1 MAAKSS
7 EQCGT
12 KQIDPNAKQPIKGI
26 KSIIAVASGK
36 GGVGKST
43 TAANL
48 AVAMAQNGHK
58 VGLLDADIYGP
69 SMPNMMGLKGRKP
82 EVDTASKIL
91 YPLENFGVKVMSIG
105 FLVPDDQAMIWRG
118 PMVAGALKQLLQDVA
133 WGELDVLIID
143 MPPGTG
149 DAQLT
154 LSQTVPVTGAVVVT
168 TPQDIALIDCKKG
181 IQMFDKVHVP
191 TLGIVENM
199 SVFIC
204 PHCNGESHIF
214 DQGGAEALSKEF
226 KTDVIAQVPL
236 NMSIREN
243 GDAGTPV
250 VAANPESKE
259 AAIYKAMANTVMN
272 KISTLNKRKITI
284 PVMSG

>member
-1 MAAKSS
+1 MA
-7 EQCGT
+7 ECGT
-12 KQIDPNAKQPIKGI
+12 KQVDQNAKQPIKGI
-26 KSIIAVASGK
+26 KNIIAVASGK

-43 TAANL
+43 TAVNL

-82 EVDTASKIL
+82 EVDTESKVL
-91 YPLENFGVKVMSIG
+91 YPLENYGVKVMSIG
-105 FLVPDDQAMIWRG
+105 FLVAEDQAMIWRG
-118 PMVAGALKQLLQDVA
+118 PMVAGALGQLLKDVA

-199 SVFIC
+199 SVFVC

-214 DQGGAEALSKEF
+214 SQGGAEALSEQF
-226 KTDVIAQVPL
+226 KTDVIAKVPL
-236 NMSIREN
+236 NISIREN
-243 GDAGTPV
+243 GDAGTPI
-250 VAANPESKE
+250 VAANPDSDE
-259 AAIYKAMANTVMN
+259 AAIYKAMAVTVMD
-272 KISTLNKRKITI
+272 KVTTLNKRKITI
-284 PVMSG
+284 PIMTA

>member
-1 MAAKSS
+1 MAENPTPSK
-7 EQCGT
+7 
-12 KQIDPNAKQPIKGI
+12 KGLPGI
-26 KSIIAVASGK
+26 RNIVAVASGK

-43 TAANL
+43 TAVNL
-48 AVAMAQNGHK
+48 AVAMAQHGYK

-69 SMPNMMGLKGRKP
+69 SIPNMMGLKGRKP
-82 EVDTASKIL
+82 EVDVESKVL

-105 FLVPDDQAMIWRG
+105 FLVADDQAMIWRG
-118 PMVAGALKQLLQDVA
+118 PMVAGALGQLLKDVA
-133 WGELDVLIID
+133 WGDLDVLFID

-154 LSQTVPVTGAVVVT
+154 LSQTVSVTGAVVVT

-214 DQGGAEALSKEF
+214 DQGGAEKLSEEF
-226 KTDVIAQVPL
+226 KTEVIAKVPL
-236 NMSIREN
+236 NMGIRAN
-243 GDAGTPV
+243 GDAGTPI
-250 VAANPESKE
+250 VAALPDSNE
-259 AAIYKAMANTVMN
+259 AGIYKDMAEKVMA
-272 KISTLNKRKITI
+272 KIITLNKRKITI
-284 PVMSG
+284 PTMTA

>member
-1 MAAKSS
+1 MA
-7 EQCGT
+7 ECGT
-12 KQIDPNAKQPIKGI
+12 KQVDQNAKQPIKGI
-26 KSIIAVASGK
+26 KNIIAVASGK

-43 TAANL
+43 TAVNL

-82 EVDTASKIL
+82 EVDTESKVL
-91 YPLENFGVKVMSIG
+91 YPLENYGVKVMSIG
-105 FLVPDDQAMIWRG
+105 FLVAEDQAMIWRG
-118 PMVAGALKQLLQDVA
+118 PMVAGALGQLLKDVA

-199 SVFIC
+199 SVFVC

-214 DQGGAEALSKEF
+214 SQGGAEALSEQF
-226 KTDVIAQVPL
+226 KTDVIAKVPL
-236 NMSIREN
+236 NISIREN
-243 GDAGTPV
+243 GDAGTPI
-250 VAANPESKE
+250 VAANPDSDE
-259 AAIYKAMANTVMN
+259 AAIYKAMAVTVMN
-272 KISTLNKRKITI
+272 KVTTLNKRKITI
-284 PVMSG
+284 PIMTA

>member
-1 MAAKSS
+1 MAG
-7 EQCGT
+7 CGT
-12 KQIDPNAKQPIKGI
+12 KQVDESAKKAIPGI

-43 TAANL
+43 TAVNL
-48 AVAMAQNGHK
+48 AVAIAQEGKK

-69 SMPNMMGLKGRKP
+69 SMPNMLGLKGQKP
-82 EVDTASKIL
+82 MVDTGGQVIF
-91 YPLENFGVKVMSIG
+91 PLENYGVKMMSIG
-105 FLVPDDQAMIWRG
+105 LLVPDEQAMIWRG
-118 PMVAGALKQLLQDVA
+118 PMVASALGQLLNGVA

-168 TPQDIALIDCKKG
+168 TPQDIALIDCEKG
-181 IQMFDKVHVP
+181 IRMFDKVHIP

-199 SVFIC
+199 SVFVC
-204 PHCNGESHIF
+204 PHCNEESHIF
-214 DQGGAEALSKEF
+214 AQGGAERLSKEF
-226 KTDVIAQVPL
+226 KTDIIAQVPL
-236 NMSIREN
+236 NMAIREN
-243 GDAGTPV
+243 GDAGTPI

-259 AAIYKAMANTVMN
+259 AEIYKNMAKTVMN
-272 KISTLNKRKITI
+272 KVTTLNKRKITI
-284 PVMSG
+284 PVMAG

>member
-1 MAAKSS
+1 MAG
-7 EQCGT
+7 CGT
-12 KQIDPNAKQPIKGI
+12 KQVDESAKKTIPGI
-26 KSIIAVASGK
+26 KSIVAVASGK

-43 TAANL
+43 TAINL
-48 AVAMAQNGHK
+48 AVAMTQNGHK

-69 SMPNMMGLKGRKP
+69 SIPNMMGLKGCKP

-105 FLVPDDQAMIWRG
+105 FLVPDEQAMIWRG
-118 PMVAGALKQLLQDVA
+118 PMVAGALGQLLKDVA

-204 PHCNGESHIF
+204 PHCKGESHIF
-214 DQGGAEALSKEF
+214 DEGGAKKLSEQF
-226 KTDVIAQVPL
+226 KVDIIAQVPL
-236 NMSIREN
+236 NMAIRAN
-243 GDAGTPV
+243 GDAGTPI

-259 AAIYKAMANTVMN
+259 AMIYKTMAETVMN
-272 KISTLNKRKITI
+272 KVATLNKRKITI
-284 PVMSG
+284 PVMAG

>member
-1 MAAKSS
+1 MADP
-7 EQCGT
+7 T
-12 KQIDPNAKQPIKGI
+12 KQIDPNAKQAIPGI
-26 KSIIAVASGK
+26 KNIIAVASGK

-43 TAANL
+43 TAVNL
-48 AVAMAQNGHK
+48 AIAMAQNGHK

-69 SMPNMMGLKGRKP
+69 SIPNMMGLKGRKP
-82 EVDTASKIL
+82 EVDVESKIL
-91 YPLENFGVKVMSIG
+91 YPLENYGVKVMSIG
-105 FLVPDDQAMIWRG
+105 FLIDDDQAMIWRG
-118 PMVAGALKQLLQDVA
+118 PMVAGALGQLLKDVA
-133 WGELDVLIID
+133 WGELDLLIID

-214 DQGGAEALSKEF
+214 DQGGAEKLSEQF
-226 KTDVIAQVPL
+226 KTEIIAKVPL
-236 NMSIREN
+236 HIAIREN
-243 GDAGTPV
+243 GDAGTPI
-250 VAANPESKE
+250 VAANPESNE
-259 AAIYKAMANTVMN
+259 AQIYKTMAETVMN
-272 KISTLNKRKITI
+272 KINTLNKRKITI
-284 PVMSG
+284 PIMTA

>member
-1 MAAKSS
+1 M
-7 EQCGT
+7 
-12 KQIDPNAKQPIKGI
+12 KQPIPGVKNI
-26 KSIIAVASGK
+26 VAVASGK

-43 TAANL
+43 TAVNL
-48 AVAMAQNGHK
+48 AIALAQHGYK

-69 SMPNMMGLKGRKP
+69 SIPNMLGLKGKKP
-82 EVDTASKIL
+82 EVDTAEKTI
-91 YPLENFGVKVMSIG
+91 YPLENYGIKVMSIG
-105 FLVPDDQAMIWRG
+105 FMVDEDQAMIWRG
-118 PMVAGALKQLLQDVA
+118 PMVGGAITQLLRDCD
-133 WGELDVLIID
+133 WGELDVLFID

-181 IQMFDKVHVP
+181 IQMFDKVNVP

-214 DQGGAEALSKEF
+214 DQGGAEALGKQYN
-226 KTDVIAQVPL
+226 TQVIAKVPL
-236 NMSIREN
+236 TIAVREN
-243 GDAGTPV
+243 GDAGTPI
-250 VAANPESKE
+250 VAAQPESAE
-259 AAIYKAMANTVMN
+259 AIIYKATAEEVMR
-272 KISTLNKRKITI
+272 KIKTLNKRKITI
-284 PVMSG
+284 PVMAG

>member
-1 MAAKSS
+1 MA
-7 EQCGT
+7 ECGT
-12 KQIDPNAKQPIKGI
+12 KQVDPNAKQPIKGI
-26 KSIIAVASGK
+26 KNIIAVASGK

-43 TAANL
+43 TAVNL
-48 AVAMAQNGHK
+48 AVAMAQAGHQ

-69 SMPNMMGLKGRKP
+69 SMPNMLGLKGRKP
-82 EVDTASKIL
+82 EVDSASKIL
-91 YPLENFGVKVMSIG
+91 YPLENYGVKVMSIG
-105 FLVPDDQAMIWRG
+105 FLVPDEQAMIWRG
-118 PMVAGALKQLLQDVA
+118 PMVAGALGQLLKDVA

-214 DQGGAEALSKEF
+214 DQGGAETLGQQF
-226 KTDVIAQVPL
+226 KTEVIAKVPL

-243 GDAGTPV
+243 GDAGTPI
-250 VAANPESKE
+250 VAANPDSKE
-259 AAIYKAMANTVMN
+259 AAIYKDMAAKVMD
-272 KISTLNKRKITI
+272 KVTTLNKRKITI
-284 PVMSG
+284 PVMAG

>member
-1 MAAKSS
+1 MA
-7 EQCGT
+7 CGS
-12 KQIDPNAKQPIKGI
+12 KKVDASAKQPIAGVKNI
-26 KSIIAVASGK
+26 VAVASGK

-43 TAANL
+43 TAVNL
-48 AVAMAQNGHK
+48 AIAMAQNGHK
-58 VGLLDADIYGP
+58 VGILDADIYGP
-69 SMPNMMGLKGRKP
+69 SIPDMLGLKGAEP
-82 EVDTASKIL
+82 QVDVESKFL
-91 YPLENFGVKVMSIG
+91 YPLENYGIKVMSIG
-105 FLVPDDQAMIWRG
+105 FFVEEDQAMIWRG
-118 PMVAGALKQLLQDVA
+118 PMVGGALTQLLRETL
-133 WGELDVLIID
+133 WGDLDYLFID

-181 IQMFDKVHVP
+181 IKMFDKVHVP

-214 DQGGAEALSKEF
+214 SQGGAEALSEQF
-226 KTDVIAQVPL
+226 KTEVIAKVPL
-236 NMSIREN
+236 KINIREN

-250 VAANPESKE
+250 VVAAPDSEE
-259 AAIYKAMANTVMN
+259 AAIYKAMAETVD
-272 KISTLNKRKITI
+272 KKATTLNKRKINI
-284 PVMSG
+284 PIMTA

>member
-1 MAAKSS
+1 MANPTNTTIN
-7 EQCGT
+7 T
-12 KQIDPNAKQPIKGI
+12 KQGIPGI
-26 KSIIAVASGK
+26 KNIVAVASGK

-43 TAANL
+43 TAVNL
-48 AVAMAQNGHK
+48 AIALAQQGQK

-69 SMPNMMGLKGRKP
+69 SIPNMMGLKGKKP
-82 EVDTASKIL
+82 EVDAQSKVI
-91 YPLENFGVKVMSIG
+91 YPLENFGIKVMSIG
-105 FLVPDDQAMIWRG
+105 FLVPDEQAMIWRG
-118 PMVAGALKQLLQDVA
+118 PMVAGALSQLLKDVA
-133 WGELDVLIID
+133 WGELDLLIID

-214 DQGGAEALSKEF
+214 SQGGAEILGAQF
-226 KTDVIAQVPL
+226 KTEVIAKVPL
-236 NMSIREN
+236 TISIREN
-243 GDAGTPV
+243 GDAGTPII
-250 VAANPESKE
+250 ASAPQSNE
-259 AAIYKAMANTVMN
+259 AACYKNMADIVITKIAM
-272 KISTLNKRKITI
+272 LNKRKITI
-284 PVMSG
+284 PIMTA

>member
-1 MAAKSS
+1 MAENPTPSK
-7 EQCGT
+7 
-12 KQIDPNAKQPIKGI
+12 KGLPGI
-26 KSIIAVASGK
+26 RNIVAVASGK

-43 TAANL
+43 TAVNL
-48 AVAMAQNGHK
+48 AVAMAQHGYK

-69 SMPNMMGLKGRKP
+69 SIPNMMGLKGRKP
-82 EVDTASKIL
+82 EVDVESKVL

-105 FLVPDDQAMIWRG
+105 FLVADDQAMIWRG
-118 PMVAGALKQLLQDVA
+118 PMVAGALGQLLKDVA
-133 WGELDVLIID
+133 WGDLDVLFID

-154 LSQTVPVTGAVVVT
+154 LSQTVSVTGAVVVT

-214 DQGGAEALSKEF
+214 DQGGAEKLSEEF
-226 KTDVIAQVPL
+226 KTEVIAKVPL
-236 NMSIREN
+236 NMGIRAN
-243 GDAGTPV
+243 GDAGTPI
-250 VAANPESKE
+250 VAALPDSNE
-259 AAIYKAMANTVMN
+259 AGIYKDMAEKVMA
-272 KISTLNKRKITI
+272 KIITLNKRKITI
-284 PVMSG
+284 PIMTA

>member
-1 MAAKSS
+1 MAG
-7 EQCGT
+7 CGT
-12 KQIDPNAKQPIKGI
+12 KQVDESAKKPIDGI
-26 KSIIAVASGK
+26 KSIVAVASGK

-48 AVAMAQNGHK
+48 AVALAQNGHK

-82 EVDTASKIL
+82 EVDTASKTL

-105 FLVPDDQAMIWRG
+105 FLIGDDQAMIWRG
-118 PMVAGALKQLLQDVA
+118 PMVAGALGQLLKDVA
-133 WGELDVLIID
+133 WGELDILIID

-199 SVFIC
+199 SVFVC
-204 PHCNGESHIF
+204 PHCSGESHIF
-214 DQGGAEALSKEF
+214 DQGGAEALSKQF
-226 KTDVIAQVPL
+226 KIQVIAQVPL
-236 NMSIREN
+236 NMAIRKN
-243 GDAGTPV
+243 GDEGTPL

-259 AAIYKAMANTVMN
+259 AAIYKDLAKTVMD
-272 KISTLNKRKITI
+272 KVTTLNKRKISI
-284 PVMSG
+284 PIMGG

>member
-1 MAAKSS
+1 MAG
-7 EQCGT
+7 CGT
-12 KQIDPNAKQPIKGI
+12 KKVDESAKKAIPGI

-43 TAANL
+43 TAVNL
-48 AVAMAQNGHK
+48 AVAIAQEGKK

-69 SMPNMMGLKGRKP
+69 SMPNMLGLKGQKP
-82 EVDTASKIL
+82 MVDTGGQVIF
-91 YPLENFGVKVMSIG
+91 PLENYGVKMMSIG
-105 FLVPDDQAMIWRG
+105 LLVPDEQAMIWRG
-118 PMVAGALKQLLQDVA
+118 PMVASALGQLLNGVA

-168 TPQDIALIDCKKG
+168 TPQDIALIDCEKG
-181 IQMFDKVHVP
+181 IRMFDKVHIP

-214 DQGGAEALSKEF
+214 AQGGAERLSKEF
-226 KTDVIAQVPL
+226 KTDIIAQVPL
-236 NMSIREN
+236 NMAIREN
-243 GDAGTPV
+243 GDAGTPI
-250 VAANPESKE
+250 VAAAPESKE
-259 AAIYKAMANTVMN
+259 AEIYKNMAKAVMN
-272 KISTLNKRKITI
+272 KVTTLNKRKITI
-284 PVMSG
+284 PVMSA

>member
-1 MAAKSS
+1 MAG
-7 EQCGT
+7 CGT
-12 KQIDPNAKQPIKGI
+12 KKVDASAKQPIIGVKNI
-26 KSIIAVASGK
+26 VAVASGK

-43 TAANL
+43 TAVNL
-48 AVAMAQNGHK
+48 AIAMAQAGHK
-58 VGLLDADIYGP
+58 VGILDADIYGP
-69 SMPNMMGLKGRKP
+69 SIPNMLGLKGRQP
-82 EVDTASKIL
+82 EVDAETKEL
-91 YPLENFGVKVMSIG
+91 YPLENFGIKVMSIG
-105 FLVPDDQAMIWRG
+105 FFVEDDQAMIWRG
-118 PMVAGALKQLLQDVA
+118 PMVGGALTQLLRDTI
-133 WGELDVLIID
+133 WGELDFLFID

-214 DQGGAEALSKEF
+214 SEGGAEELSKQF
-226 KTDVIAQVPL
+226 KTDIIAKVPL
-236 NMSIREN
+236 NIGIREN
-243 GDAGTPV
+243 GDAGTPL
-250 VAANPESKE
+250 VASNPDSAE
-259 AAIYKAMANTVMN
+259 AAIYKAMAEAVHDKVT
-272 KISTLNKRKITI
+272 TLNKRKVTI
-284 PVMSG
+284 PIMSA

>member
-1 MAAKSS
+1 MAG
-7 EQCGT
+7 CGT
-12 KQIDPNAKQPIKGI
+12 KQIDPNAKQPIQGI

-43 TAANL
+43 TAVNL
-48 AVAMAQNGHK
+48 AVAMAQNGHNI
-58 VGLLDADIYGP
+58 GLLDADIYGP
-69 SMPNMMGLKGRKP
+69 SIPNMLGLKGRKP
-82 EVDTASKIL
+82 EVDTSTKTI

-105 FLVPDDQAMIWRG
+105 FLVPDEQAMIWRG
-118 PMVAGALKQLLQDVA
+118 PMVGGALKQLLQDVA
-133 WGELDVLIID
+133 WGELDALIID

-204 PHCNGESHIF
+204 PHCHGESYIF
-214 DQGGAEALSKEF
+214 DQGGAEALGKAF
-226 KTDVIAQVPL
+226 NTDVIAKVPL
-236 NMSIREN
+236 DMSIREN
-243 GDAGTPV
+243 GDAGTPI
-250 VAANPESKE
+250 VAALPDSKE
-259 AAIYKAMANTVMN
+259 AHVYKDLAQTVMD
-272 KISTLNKRKITI
+272 KVETLNKRKITI
-284 PVMSG
+284 PVVSA

>member
-1 MAAKSS
+1 MA
-7 EQCGT
+7 ECGT

-26 KSIIAVASGK
+26 KNIIAVASGK

-43 TAANL
+43 TAVNL
-48 AVAMAQNGHK
+48 AVAIAQNGHK

-91 YPLENFGVKVMSIG
+91 YPLENYGVKVMSIG

-214 DQGGAEALSKEF
+214 AQGGAEALSKEF

-236 NMSIREN
+236 NMAIREN
-243 GDAGTPV
+243 GDAGTPI
-250 VAANPESKE
+250 VAADPESKE
-259 AAIYKAMANTVMN
+259 ANIYKDLAKAVMD
-272 KISTLNKRKITI
+272 KVSTLNKRKITI
-284 PVMSG
+284 PVMAG

>member
-1 MAAKSS
+1 MA
-7 EQCGT
+7 ECGT
-12 KQIDPNAKQPIKGI
+12 KQVDPNAKQPMKGI

-43 TAANL
+43 TAVNL

-69 SMPNMMGLKGRKP
+69 SIPNMMGLKGRKP

-91 YPLENFGVKVMSIG
+91 YPLENYGIKVMSIG
-105 FLVPDDQAMIWRG
+105 FLVAEDQAMIWRG
-118 PMVAGALKQLLQDVA
+118 PMVAGALSQLLKDVA
-133 WGELDVLIID
+133 WGELDALIID

-214 DQGGAEALSKEF
+214 SQGGAEELSKQF
-226 KTDVIAQVPL
+226 NTDIIAKVPL
-236 NMSIREN
+236 NMGIREN
-243 GDAGTPV
+243 GDAGTPI
-250 VAANPESKE
+250 VAANPDSDE
-259 AAIYKAMANTVMN
+259 AGIYKTMAEKVMT
-272 KISTLNKRKITI
+272 KIKTLNKRKLTI
-284 PVMSG
+284 PIMTA

>member
-1 MAAKSS
+1 MA
-7 EQCGT
+7 ECGT
-12 KQIDPNAKQPIKGI
+12 KKVDESAKKAIPGI

-43 TAANL
+43 TAVNL
-48 AVAMAQNGHK
+48 AVALAQEGK
-58 VGLLDADIYGP
+58 KIGLLDADIYGP
-69 SMPNMMGLKGRKP
+69 SIPNMLGLKGQKP
-82 EVDTASKIL
+82 MVDTGGKMIF
-91 YPLENFGVKVMSIG
+91 PLENYGVKMMSIG
-105 FLVPDDQAMIWRG
+105 LLVPDDQAMIWRG
-118 PMVAGALKQLLQDVA
+118 PMVASALGQLLNGVA
-133 WGELDVLIID
+133 WGELDMLIID

-214 DQGGAEALSKEF
+214 DQGGAESLSKEF

-236 NMSIREN
+236 NIGIREN
-243 GDAGTPV
+243 GDAGTPI
-250 VAANPESKE
+250 VAALPDSKE
-259 AAIYKAMANTVMN
+259 AKIYKDLAKTVMD
-272 KISTLNKRKITI
+272 KVTTLNKRKITI
-284 PVMSG
+284 PVMAG

>member
-1 MAAKSS
+1 MA
-7 EQCGT
+7 ECGT
-12 KQIDPNAKQPIKGI
+12 KQVNPNAKQPIKGI
-26 KSIIAVASGK
+26 KNIIAVASGK

-43 TAANL
+43 TAVNL
-48 AVAMAQNGHK
+48 AVAMAQQGHQI
-58 VGLLDADIYGP
+58 GLLDADIYGP
-69 SMPNMMGLKGRKP
+69 SIPNMMGLKGRKP
-82 EVDTASKIL
+82 EVDATSKIL
-91 YPLENFGVKVMSIG
+91 YPLENFAVKMMSIG
-105 FLVPDDQAMIWRG
+105 FLIDDDQAMIWRG
-118 PMVAGALKQLLQDVA
+118 PMVAGALGQLLKDVA

-204 PHCNGESHIF
+204 PHCHTESHIF
-214 DQGGAEALSKEF
+214 DQGGAESLSSQF
-226 KTDVIAQVPL
+226 NTDIIAKIPL
-236 NMSIREN
+236 NMDIRQH
-243 GDAGTPV
+243 GDAGSPI

-259 AAIYKAMANTVMN
+259 AKLYQNMATTVMQ
-272 KISTLNKRKITI
+272 KINTLNKRKITI
-284 PVMSG
+284 PVMAG

>member
-1 MAAKSS
+1 MANPTHTTTN
-7 EQCGT
+7 T
-12 KQIDPNAKQPIKGI
+12 KQGIPGI
-26 KSIIAVASGK
+26 KNIVAVASGK

-43 TAANL
+43 TAVNL
-48 AVAMAQNGHK
+48 AIALAQQGQK

-69 SMPNMMGLKGRKP
+69 SIPNMMGLKGKKP
-82 EVDTASKIL
+82 EVDVQSKVI
-91 YPLENFGVKVMSIG
+91 YPLENFGIKVMSIG
-105 FLVPDDQAMIWRG
+105 FLVPDEQAMIWRG
-118 PMVAGALKQLLQDVA
+118 PMVAGALSQLLKDVA
-133 WGELDVLIID
+133 WGELDLLIID

-199 SVFIC
+199 SMFIC

-214 DQGGAEALSKEF
+214 SQGGAEMLSAQF
-226 KTDVIAQVPL
+226 KTDVIAKVPL
-236 NMSIREN
+236 TISIREN
-243 GDAGTPV
+243 GDAGTPII
-250 VAANPESKE
+250 ASAPQSNE
-259 AAIYKAMANTVMN
+259 AACYKNMANTVIT
-272 KISTLNKRKITI
+272 KIAILNKRKITI
-284 PVMSG
+284 PIMTA

>member
-1 MAAKSS
+1 MA
-7 EQCGT
+7 CGS
-12 KQIDPNAKQPIKGI
+12 KKVDASAKQPIAGVKNI
-26 KSIIAVASGK
+26 VAVASGK

-43 TAANL
+43 TAVNL
-48 AVAMAQNGHK
+48 AIAMAQNGHK
-58 VGLLDADIYGP
+58 VGILDADIYGP
-69 SMPNMMGLKGRKP
+69 SIPDMLGLKGAEP
-82 EVDTASKIL
+82 QVDVESKFL
-91 YPLENFGVKVMSIG
+91 YPLENYGIKVMSIG
-105 FLVPDDQAMIWRG
+105 FFVEEDQAMIWRG
-118 PMVAGALKQLLQDVA
+118 PMVGGALTQLLRETL
-133 WGELDVLIID
+133 WGDLDYLFID

-181 IQMFDKVHVP
+181 IKMFDKVHVP

-214 DQGGAEALSKEF
+214 SQGGAEALSEQF
-226 KTDVIAQVPL
+226 KTEVIAKVPL
-236 NMSIREN
+236 KINIREN

-250 VAANPESKE
+250 VVAAPDSEEAAN
-259 AAIYKAMANTVMN
+259 YKAMAETVD
-272 KISTLNKRKITI
+272 KKATTLNKRKINI
-284 PVMSG
+284 PIMTA

>member
-1 MAAKSS
+1 MADDAAK
-7 EQCGT
+7 QCGT
-12 KQIDPNAKQPIKGI
+12 KQVDPKAKQPIQGI
-26 KSIIAVASGK
+26 KNIVAVASGK

-43 TAANL
+43 TAVNL
-48 AVAMAQNGHK
+48 AVALAQQGQQ

-69 SMPNMMGLKGRKP
+69 SIPNMMGLKGRKP
-82 EVDTASKIL
+82 EVDAASKIL

-105 FLVPDDQAMIWRG
+105 FLVGDEQAMIWRG
-118 PMVAGALKQLLQDVA
+118 PMVAGALGQLLKDVA

-204 PHCNGESHIF
+204 PHCQGESHIF
-214 DQGGAEALSKEF
+214 DQGGAETLSAQF
-226 KTDVIAQVPL
+226 NTDIIAKVPL
-236 NMSIREN
+236 NMEIRKN
-243 GDAGTPV
+243 GDAGTPI
-250 VAANPESKE
+250 VAADPDAEVAK
-259 AAIYKAMANTVMN
+259 IYRQMAQAVTD
-272 KISTLNKRKITI
+272 KIGVFNKRKITI
-284 PVMSG
+284 PVMAG

>member
-1 MAAKSS
+1 MADNTSS
-7 EQCGT
+7 S
-12 KQIDPNAKQPIKGI
+12 KKGLPGI
-26 KSIIAVASGK
+26 NNIVAVASGK

-43 TAANL
+43 TAVNL
-48 AVAMAQNGHK
+48 AVAMAQHGYK

-69 SMPNMMGLKGRKP
+69 SIPNMMGLKGRKP
-82 EVDTASKIL
+82 EVDVESKVL

-105 FLVPDDQAMIWRG
+105 FLVADDQAMIWRG
-118 PMVAGALKQLLQDVA
+118 PMVAGALGQLLKDVA
-133 WGELDVLIID
+133 WGDLDVLFID

-214 DQGGAEALSKEF
+214 DQGGAEKLSEEF
-226 KTDVIAQVPL
+226 KTEVIAKVPL
-236 NMSIREN
+236 NMGIRAN
-243 GDAGTPV
+243 GDAGTPI
-250 VAANPESKE
+250 VAALPDSTE
-259 AAIYKAMANTVMN
+259 AGIYKDMAEKVMA
-272 KISTLNKRKITI
+272 KITTLNKRKITI
-284 PVMSG
+284 PIMTA

>member
-1 MAAKSS
+1 MAENPTPSK
-7 EQCGT
+7 
-12 KQIDPNAKQPIKGI
+12 KGLPGI
-26 KSIIAVASGK
+26 RNIVAVASGK

-43 TAANL
+43 TAVNL
-48 AVAMAQNGHK
+48 AVAMAQHGYK

-69 SMPNMMGLKGRKP
+69 SIPNMMGLKGRKP
-82 EVDTASKIL
+82 EVDVESKVL

-105 FLVPDDQAMIWRG
+105 FLVADDQAMIWRG
-118 PMVAGALKQLLQDVA
+118 PMVAGALGQLLKAVA
-133 WGELDVLIID
+133 WGDLDVLFID

-154 LSQTVPVTGAVVVT
+154 LSQTVSVTGAVVVT

-214 DQGGAEALSKEF
+214 DQGGAEKLSEEF
-226 KTDVIAQVPL
+226 KTEVIAKVPL
-236 NMSIREN
+236 NMGIRAN
-243 GDAGTPV
+243 GDAGTPI
-250 VAANPESKE
+250 VAALPDSNE
-259 AAIYKAMANTVMN
+259 AGIYKDMAEKVMA
-272 KISTLNKRKITI
+272 KIITLNKRKITI
-284 PVMSG
+284 PIMTA